1 VTHDATPRS
10 ARGVYG
16 ISVTS
21 ELSGLDPQ
29 SLRLYERRGL
39 LTPTRTDGGT
49 RRYSEDDLTRL
60 ARITDLIAQG
70 VNLAGIAH
78 ILKLE
83 IRNTQLES
91 DNARLIS
98 GHTPPTR
105 DAAGPTNTK
114 REAIMT
120 NAEDVPLTED
130 KPDADV
136 AEQQIPVDVTV
147 DEAGLDPTHIAN
159 RSDAEANLAD
169 LIDQAISVPLSDD
182 DRPVQY

>member
-1 VTHDATPRS
+1 
-10 ARGVYG
+10 
-16 ISVTS
+16 VTS

-39 LTPTRTDGGT
+39 LTPSRTGGGT

-60 ARITDLIAQG
+60 ARITDLIEQG

-78 ILKLE
+78 IVELE
-83 IRNTQLES
+83 HRITRLES
-91 DNARLIS
+91 DNARRNS

-105 DAAGPTNTK
+105 TAASRTNTNTNGG
-114 REAIMT
+114 AIMT
-120 NAEDVPLTED
+120 NAEDVPITED
-130 KPDADV
+130 KPEADV
-136 AEQQIPVDVTV
+136 AEQQIPVDPTV

-159 RSDAEANLAD
+159 RSDAGANLAD

-182 DRPVQY
+182 DHPVQY

>member
-1 VTHDATPRS
+1 MTHDATPRS

-70 VNLAGIAH
+70 AGRSR
-78 ILKLE
+78 
-83 IRNTQLES
+83 IR
-91 DNARLIS
+91 
-98 GHTPPTR
+98 P
-105 DAAGPTNTK
+105 AG
-114 REAIMT
+114 M
-120 NAEDVPLTED
+120 AED
-130 KPDADV
+130 A
-136 AEQQIPVDVTV
+136 
-147 DEAGLDPTHIAN
+147 
-159 RSDAEANLAD
+159 S
-169 LIDQAISVPLSDD
+169 
-182 DRPVQY
+182 